1 MGACCAKKDA
11 STPGTTLG
19 EINISSETDGKTGN
33 SVSKPT
39 TRYERDPT
47 TNISQN
53 TPPGNMNMVAH
64 FYLLNRKEINTTCKK
79 KYFTMQVYYVLV
91 DCNIHVT
98 CLSRYMYR

>member
-11 STPGTTLG
+11 STNGTTLG
-19 EINISSETDGKTGN
+19 EITISSDTDKTGN

-64 FYLLNRKEINTTCKK
+64 LYLLNRKDINTTCKK
-79 KYFTMQVYYVLV
+79 KYFTMQVNYVLI

-98 CLSRYMYR
+98 CLSRYMYM